1 MIFSNSR
8 EMDVHIPCTNNYD
21 LKDWIKHEI
30 KCFFMLWLVFA
41 FYSAQTIAS
50 NCILRCYS
58 NTTPIL
64 HFQPCISL
72 FGFSPSNFP
81 EFVFTLAS
89 GSQAV
94 YILALLR
101 PPSTSTLAKQHS
113 QLFSFSFWLCDTTWC
128 LWLLHAFLFI
138 TSDVL
143 DILL

>member
-1 MIFSNSR
+1 MIFSNPK
-8 EMDVHIPCTNNYD
+8 EMGVHIPCTNNYD

-30 KCFFMLWLVFA
+30 KWVF
-41 FYSAQTIAS
+41 YVMTSV
-50 NCILRCYS
+50 CILFSTDNCFKLHS
-58 NTTPIL
+58 QMLLTTPIL

-101 PPSTSTLAKQHS
+101 PPSTTTLAKQHS
-113 QLFSFSFWLCDTTWC
+113 QLFSFSFWLCDITWC